1 MFWFNILRNQISKKL
16 FFDVPVLRFFIKNE
30 YFFLDKQKNSD
41 NFLVPGHIAA
51 RCAVRIFSNQEYF
64 LRQHAKKKN
73 ATVYLH
79 LHAHHNNPHT
89 VQGCERDECL
99 PPRVFLMNMSHGYH
113 TARAFSFA
121 VVASTPWGLANSLP
135 HPSLNVVE
143 RSLLTTAQDSF
154 DGHAKGF
161 EAAAQWSG
169 DRLRASQG
177 GARAPHLVCTEYSRG
192 GETFSRLQEFLS
204 PNALRPVAHSRAQ
217 GACFFVTASH
227 NEARALSDNPYFGL
241 TSISPFP
248 SALKVAPGVLEHGV
262 SRDQASQSPGRLAT
276 THGQSMRMY
285 NVEGLNLELSPGT
298 LPAHS
303 PQAGVFIAELLDGL
317 MSESINLHAANVWS
331 DPLAANGEHLTT
343 PGGALLGR
351 DWSMAA
357 TLVHE
362 LSVSGRTKPGDI
374 CSWGSI
380 SMHHAASDLL
390 LVSGALLHLFSCTQY
405 SPATQSRREHGAW

>member
-1 MFWFNILRNQISKKL
+1 
-16 FFDVPVLRFFIKNE
+16 
-30 YFFLDKQKNSD
+30 
-41 NFLVPGHIAA
+41 
-51 RCAVRIFSNQEYF
+51 
-64 LRQHAKKKN
+64 
-73 ATVYLH
+73 
-79 LHAHHNNPHT
+79 
-89 VQGCERDECL
+89 
-99 PPRVFLMNMSHGYH
+99 MSHGYR
-113 TARAFSFA
+113 TASVLFFV
-121 VVASTPWGLANSLP
+121 VVASAPRDSANSLP
-135 HPSLNVVE
+135 YPSLNVVE
-143 RSLLTTAQDSF
+143 RSLLTTAQDLF

-177 GARAPHLVCTEYSRG
+177 GARAPHLVCTEYRRG

-204 PNALRPVAHSRAQ
+204 PDALRPIAHSRAH

-227 NEARALSDNPYFGL
+227 DEARALSDNPYFGL

-248 SALKVAPGVLEHGV
+248 SALKVAPRVLEHGV
-262 SRDQASQSPGRLAT
+262 SRDQASQSPSRLAT
-276 THGQSMRMY
+276 THGQSIRMG
-285 NVEGLNLELSPGT
+285 NVEGLDVELSPGT

-343 PGGALLGR
+343 PGGASLGR
-351 DWSMAA
+351 DWNMAA

-362 LSVSGRTKPGDI
+362 LSVSGRTTPGDI

-390 LVSGALLHLFSCTQY
+390 LVSGELQNLLSNTLASST
-405 SPATQSRREHGAW
+405 SSTSSSLGSLL